1 MQIAIAKAI
10 QGELA
15 TTDGLEQLAIVRSEG
30 MQCSHPSATPVL
42 GLAKSVE
49 DGFQRR
55 VLVDAGQH
63 VQIAFGGS
71 AADLGAT
78 VQVGDATA

>member
-1 MQIAIAKAI
+1 M
-10 QGELA
+10 LA
-15 TTDGLEQLAIVRSEG
+15 
-30 MQCSHPSATPVL
+30 PVGHVSTL

-49 DGFQRR
+49 DGLQRR

-78 VQVGDATA
+78 VQVGDLTA